1 MHTTSRNLFTDGVNS
16 FCHALLGALIH
27 WNFSLD
33 TSLHIFYCSK
43 EIVLYPNP
51 AGHPYPVF
59 EPLKLFYE
67 TISIN
72 RPGPIRP
79 PPRRQLRF
87 LLPRACDEIC
97 PTTTATTAFST
108 ARYARDEGIIPR
120 ATPIHLVRFICKI
133 CTTTTAFATAFS
145 TTFSTAEKVCK

>member
-1 MHTTSRNLFTDGVNS
+1 MHTKSRNLFTDGVNS

-72 RPGPIRP
+72 
-79 PPRRQLRF
+79 
-87 LLPRACDEIC
+87 LP
-97 PTTTATTAFST
+97 
-108 ARYARDEGIIPR
+108 GIILER
-120 ATPIHLVRFICKI
+120 LRNLKYLFFCIANDYWHRHF
-133 CTTTTAFATAFS
+133 
-145 TTFSTAEKVCK
+145 